1 MWWIKMTTRSKKGK
15 ERDQDGG
22 EAFVDDL
29 SSITANLDGVVS
41 GRKNYG
47 DLSSMTVSQS
57 SAPAEM

>member
-29 SSITANLDGVVS
+29 S
-41 GRKNYG
+41 
-47 DLSSMTVSQS
+47 
-57 SAPAEM
+57 